1 MKDDLKIRPA
11 TEEDLPGLLNLYLH
25 LIADNPILNQ
35 IDAIN
40 ILDQLQKYQG
50 SQILIGQIGREIV
63 STCTLIVIPNL
74 SRGGAPYALIEN
86 VVTHQQYR
94 KRGLAR
100 AILEAAVE
108 AAWNHG
114 CYKVMLLTGS
124 IDPGTFEFYEKVG
137 FTQSKTGFQIR
148 RITARP

>member
-11 TEEDLPGLLNLYLH
+11 TKDDLPLLLNLYRH
-25 LIADNPILNQ
+25 LNTDDPILSEA
-35 IDAIN
+35 DATK
-40 ILDQLQKYQG
+40 ILDELHNYDG
-50 SQILIGQIGREIV
+50 SKILVGQIGLEIV

-74 SRGGAPYALIEN
+74 TRGGTSYALLEN
-86 VVTHQQYR
+86 VVTHEQYR

-100 AILEAAVE
+100 AILQAAIDS
-108 AAWNHG
+108 AWQHG

-124 IDPGTFEFYEKVG
+124 KEPGTFEFYEKVG

-148 RITARP
+148 RIPTRA